1 MTQLLERAFVE
12 ASKLD
17 AAEQDT
23 LARWILDE
31 LESERR
37 WDQLFAE
44 SQDELAILAQEALEE
59 HRKGLTKPLDP
70 DKL

>member
-1 MTQLLERAFVE
+1 MTKLLERAFVE

-17 AAEQDT
+17 ASEQDT
-23 LARWILDE
+23 LARWILEE

-37 WDQLFAE
+37 WDRFFAD
-44 SQDELAILAQEALEE
+44 SQDELILMAQEALEE

-70 DKL
+70 DTL

>member
-1 MTQLLERAFVE
+1 MTQLLEKAFIE

-17 AAEQDT
+17 ETEQDSFAKWM
-23 LARWILDE
+23 LEE

-37 WDQLFAE
+37 WDQLFAN
-44 SQDELAILAQEALEE
+44 SQDELAQLADEALQE
-59 HRKGLTKPLDP
+59 HRAGKTQPLDL

>member
-12 ASKLD
+12 ASKLE
-17 AAEQDT
+17 ASEQDT
-23 LARWILDE
+23 LARWILEE

-37 WDQLFAE
+37 WDQLFTG
-44 SQDELAILAQEALEE
+44 SQDELALMAQQALEE

-70 DKL
+70 EKL

>member
-17 AAEQDT
+17 ASEQDT
-23 LARWILDE
+23 LARWILEE

-44 SQDELAILAQEALEE
+44 SQDELGIMAQEALEE
-59 HRKGLTKPLDP
+59 HRKGVESTR
-70 DKL
+70 

>member
-1 MTQLLERAFVE
+1 MTKLLERAFVE

-17 AAEQDT
+17 ASEQDT
-23 LARWILDE
+23 LARWILEE

-37 WDQLFAE
+37 WDRFFAD
-44 SQDELAILAQEALEE
+44 SQDELALMAQEALEE

-70 DKL
+70 DTL